1 MTHHLMYK
9 RLLLFRKAHS
19 KDIHRGQGH
28 SPTFFFFFSISKHHL
43 LNKVLHEKLRTYMRS
58 VSLQTLR
65 EQPFEAAEANAIVV
79 QKSEAG
85 WKPDSMS
92 H

>member
-19 KDIHRGQGH
+19 KAIHRGQEQP
-28 SPTFFFFFSISKHHL
+28 PTVFPISKHHL
-43 LNKVLHEKLRTYMRS
+43 LNKDLHEKLRTYMRS

-79 QKSEAG
+79 QKSEAD

>member
-19 KDIHRGQGH
+19 KAIHRGQEH
-28 SPTFFFFFSISKHHL
+28 PPTVFPISKHHL
-43 LNKVLHEKLRTYMRS
+43 LNKVLHEKPRTYMRS

>member
-1 MTHHLMYK
+1 MC
-9 RLLLFRKAHS
+9 
-19 KDIHRGQGH
+19 
-28 SPTFFFFFSISKHHL
+28 
-43 LNKVLHEKLRTYMRS
+43 S

-79 QKSEAG
+79 QKSEAD